1 MPSPG
6 AGQLNQQITIQKRNQ
21 IKDAEGGMVDVW
33 ADFATDIWAKK
44 NNLSGSERAA
54 TSKGGQTLDA
64 RTEFTIYY
72 LAGVTNEM
80 RIVHNGKYYNIR
92 HVNNF
97 MESNEYL
104 IISCDLGGNH
114 GR

>member
-1 MPSPG
+1 MPAPG
-6 AGQLNQQITIQKRNQ
+6 AGQLNQQITIQQRTQ
-21 IKDAEGGMVDVW
+21 TKDAEGGMVDSW
-33 ADFATDIWAKK
+33 ADFAANIWAKQ
-44 NNLSGSERAA
+44 NNLSGNERSA
-54 TSKGGQTLDA
+54 TKQGGQTLES

-80 RIVHNGKYYNIR
+80 RVSANGKYHNIR

-104 IISCDLGGNH
+104 IITCDTGGNH